1 MGTYRHSEG
10 DNRTALR
17 IIVIILWIT
26 LLMVLLG
33 CQTMPMYHSTKPTFA
48 LVNPED
54 SPGGKKIA
62 PILASHPGL
71 SGFYLLDNGLEAF
84 AARALI
90 VDAAQRTIDVQYY
103 MYLNDNTG
111 KLLMERLLR
120 AADRGVRVRL
130 LLDDLNTAGA
140 DEALEAL
147 NTHHNIEVRLFNPF
161 LYRGSVSRIFDM
173 IEDFGR
179 LNRRMH
185 NKLIAAD
192 NILAITGGRNIGD
205 EYFGARTDVNFS
217 DIDLLA
223 AGPIVKELSEEFDVY
238 WNSDVVFSIKANRT
252 REDKADLQ
260 KVRQH
265 LGAHLEEMK
274 DSEYIKA
281 IRQTAMIQDLLAG
294 RQRMIFAQAKAVYD
308 APQKVVTDR
317 DNLANTTLAAK
328 LKKAVPEVRTEVIIW
343 SPYFVPGKSGMT
355 FLKKIRNKGV
365 RIRVLTNSLSATDVA
380 AVHAGY
386 SRYRIDM
393 LKMGIELYELKRQ
406 VDNAPAKGKK
416 WTAGG
421 SSGAS
426 LHAKTFVYDRQ
437 TVFIGSMNLD
447 PRSLLLNT
455 EIGLVIYSGDLA
467 GQVAD
472 HFEEGV
478 LPEVSYRV
486 MLAGGKEGQGK
497 DAPTNG
503 EQLVWI
509 AKEHGNEVRYI
520 EEPEVGFWQQVQV
533 SIISLFPIEGLL

>member
-1 MGTYRHSEG
+1 METYRHIEG
-10 DNRTALR
+10 GKHTAAH
-17 IIVIILWIT
+17 IVAVILWIT
-26 LLMVLLG
+26 VFMVLLG
-33 CQTMPMYHSTKPTFA
+33 CQTLPMYHSAEPTYA
-48 LVNPED
+48 LTHPDD
-54 SPGGKKIA
+54 SPIGRKIA
-62 PILASHPGL
+62 PILAPHPGL

-103 MYLNDNTG
+103 MYLGDNTG

-130 LLDDLNTAGA
+130 LFDDLNIAGA
-140 DEALEAL
+140 DRYLEAL
-147 NTHHNIEVRLFNPF
+147 DAHPNIQVRLFNPF
-161 LYRGSVSRIFDM
+161 HYRGGVSRIFDM
-173 IEDFGR
+173 IGDFGR

-205 EYFGARTDVNFS
+205 EYFDARKDVNFK

-223 AGPIVKELSEEFDVY
+223 IGPIVKGLSDEFDVY
-238 WNSDVVFSIKANRT
+238 WNSDVVLSIKANRT
-252 REDKADLQ
+252 AEDKGNLQ
-260 KVRQH
+260 KIRQR
-265 LGAHLEEMK
+265 LSAHLEAMQ
-274 DSEYIKA
+274 DSDYIKA
-281 IRQTAMIQDLLAG
+281 IGQTAMIRDLLVG
-294 RQRMIFAQAKAVYD
+294 RLRLIFAQAKAVYD
-308 APQKVVTDR
+308 APQKVVTEQDK
-317 DNLANTTLAAK
+317 LAKITLAAK
-328 LKKAVPEVRTEVIIW
+328 LEKAVPDVKTEILIW
-343 SPYFVPGKSGMT
+343 SPYFVPGKSGIA
-355 FLKKIRNKGV
+355 FLRKLRDKGV
-365 RIRVLTNSLSATDVA
+365 RIRVLTNSLAATDVA

-406 VDNAPAKGKK
+406 TDNTDTPAKGKK
-416 WTAGG
+416 WIGG

-467 GQVAD
+467 GQVAN

-478 LPEVSYRV
+478 RPEVSYRV
-486 MLAGGKEGQGK
+486 MLAEAKE
-497 DAPTNG
+497 APTNG
-503 EQLVWI
+503 DQLVWT
-509 AKEHGNEVRYI
+509 AKEDGKEVRYT

>member
-1 MGTYRHSEG
+1 MGTYRHIEG
-10 DNRTALR
+10 GKRTATR
-17 IIVIILWIT
+17 IIAIIFWIT
-26 LLMVLLG
+26 AFMVLLG
-33 CQTMPMYHSTKPTFA
+33 CQTLPIYHSAEPTYA
-48 LVNPED
+48 LTHPDD
-54 SPGGKKIA
+54 SPIGKKITPVLA
-62 PILASHPGL
+62 PHPGL

-130 LLDDLNTAGA
+130 LFDDLNTAGG
-140 DEALEAL
+140 DRYLEAL
-147 NTHHNIEVRLFNPF
+147 DTHPNIQVRLFNPF
-161 LYRGSVSRIFDM
+161 HYRSSVSRIFDM
-173 IEDFGR
+173 IGDFGR

-192 NILAITGGRNIGD
+192 NIMAITGGRNIGD
-205 EYFGARTDVNFS
+205 EYFGARTDVNFN

-223 AGPIVKELSEEFDVY
+223 VGPIVKELSGEFDVY

-252 REDKADLQ
+252 TENKADLQ
-260 KVRQH
+260 KIRQH
-265 LGAHLEEMK
+265 LSAHLDAMK
-274 DSEYIKA
+274 DSDYIKA
-281 IRQTAMIQDLLAG
+281 IGQTAMIRDLLAD
-294 RQRMIFAQAKAVYD
+294 RLPLIFAQAKAVYD
-308 APQKVVTDR
+308 APQKVITER
-317 DNLANTTLAAK
+317 DKLAKTTLAAK
-328 LKKAVPEVRTEVIIW
+328 LGKAVPDIKTEVLIW
-343 SPYFVPGKSGMT
+343 SPYFVPGKSGIAS
-355 FLKKIRNKGV
+355 LRKVRDKGV
-365 RIRVLTNSLSATDVA
+365 RIRVLTNSLAATDVA

-406 VDNAPAKGKK
+406 ADNAPAKGKE
-416 WTAGG
+416 WIAG

-437 TVFIGSMNLD
+437 AVFIGSMNLD

-467 GQVAD
+467 GQVAN

-478 LPEVSYRV
+478 RPEVSYRV
-486 MLAGGKEGQGK
+486 MLAGGK

-503 EQLVWI
+503 DQLVWT
-509 AKEHGNEVRYI
+509 AKEHGNEVRYT
-520 EEPEVGFWQQVQV
+520 EEPGVDFWQQVQV
-533 SIISLFPIEGLL
+533 GIMSLFPIEGLL